1 VFKIVVLDQKKNNSP
16 IQANDLKIIWR
27 IISKNWYIPLLVMPI
42 FYFVGTFH
50 VYKIENVYQASV
62 QLLKTNDTYLKENLI
77 TDNSGPLAAANS
89 FIDNSNEIRIV
100 TSFDLMKEAVLKLK
114 DHLQVSYFLVG
125 RVRTTEQFSG
135 TPFTVKVKNI
145 NNALIETP
153 INFQVLD
160 YDHFELKYMI
170 DGVEILKVGKFNE
183 DFVDIDFNILVSR
196 ASSFAKGSAEEV
208 GKLEYQVIV
217 HDLDNLVYNFQSKLS
232 VVNPD
237 YTNVLVLTFDDILP
251 ERAIMLLDTLTKT
264 YIEKSIDTRFEINER
279 TVSFIDKQLS
289 QVSESLNIVED
300 TMQHYKQTH
309 HILDLDWQRQDF
321 FTKLSTYDQQQ
332 SKLKLKIGAINDLE
346 KYIIEDKDP
355 EFLPPNVFLVDDDK
369 FMISSTQ
376 ELYALQLQV
385 NNQLSFSKEIN
396 PNIIELKEKIKKLK
410 QSILVYLNNTRN
422 ATYKMIDN
430 LKVEERSYAQQIS
443 SIPLKQRDILN
454 IQRKLAVN
462 EGLYTFLLEKRAN
475 ITIARASIVPEIK
488 VIDSPRNMG
497 VVSQEKGN
505 TLYTYLIIGIVISLA
520 IVIIKVMFFTTI
532 QTLEELK
539 EKTTLSIIGE
549 LPFQKDISNFGFVV
563 EDLPKSFI
571 AEAFRAIRTNLQYII
586 LNSSKKTI
594 LVTSHSPGEGKT
606 FTTIN
611 IGAILAKS
619 GKKVV
624 MLELDLHKP
633 RIQKALEMTADI
645 GISTFM
651 SGANSLDEIVKPTV
665 VKNLYTI
672 LSGPIHPNPSD
683 LVLSEK
689 LKDLIDYCKA
699 NFDYVLI
706 DTPPLGMLADA
717 SYLMQYADIKL
728 LVLNTK
734 FANKYVLALFQKL
747 VKENSIQDV
756 YLLLNGIKRKRSRY
770 YYSRYGYGYG
780 SGYGGSYGYGYGDN
794 N

>member
-1 VFKIVVLDQKKNNSP
+1 MEQKKNNSP

-27 IISKNWYIPLLVMPI
+27 IISKNWYIPLIIMPI
-42 FYFVGTFH
+42 FYSLGSFH

-89 FIDNSNEIRIV
+89 FIDNSNEIRVV
-100 TSFDLMKEAVLKLK
+100 TSFDLMKETVLKLK
-114 DHLQVSYFLVG
+114 NQLQVSYYLVG

-135 TPFTVKVKNI
+135 TPFAIKIKNI
-145 NNALIETP
+145 NSALLESP
-153 INFQVLD
+153 ISFKVLD
-160 YDHFELKYMI
+160 YDHFELKYLRA
-170 DGVEILKVGKFNE
+170 GVEILKVGKFNE
-183 DFVDIDFNILVSR
+183 DFIDIDFNIYVDR
-196 ASSFAKGSAEEV
+196 ASSFNRNSADQI
-208 GKLEYQVIV
+208 GKLDYEVVI
-217 HDLDNLVYNFQSKLS
+217 HDLDNLVYNYQGKLK

-251 ERAIMLLDTLTKT
+251 ERAILLLDTLTKT
-264 YIEKSIDTRFEINER
+264 YIDKSVNTRFEINER
-279 TVSFIDKQLS
+279 TVSYIDKQLLS
-289 QVSESLNIVED
+289 VSESLNIVED
-300 TMQHYKQTH
+300 TMQQYKQEH
-309 HILDLDWQRQDF
+309 DILDLDWQRQDF
-321 FTKLSTYDQQQ
+321 FKKLSDYDQEK
-332 SKLKLKIGAINDLE
+332 SKLNLKIGAINDLE

-355 EFLPPNVFLVDDDK
+355 EFLPPNVFLVDDDE
-369 FMISSTQ
+369 FMISSTR
-376 ELYALQLQV
+376 ELYALQLQL

-396 PNIIELKEKIKKLK
+396 PNVIELKEKIKKLK
-410 QSILVYLNNTRN
+410 QNILVYLNNTRN
-422 ATYKMIDN
+422 ASYKIIEN
-430 LKVEERSYAQQIS
+430 LKTEVASYSAQIKT
-443 SIPLKQRDILN
+443 IPVKQRDILN
-454 IQRKLAVN
+454 IQRKVAVN

-475 ITIARASIVPEIK
+475 IKIARASIVPEIK
-488 VIDSPRNMG
+488 VIDSPRNVG
-497 VVSQEKGN
+497 VVSPEKEN
-505 TLYTYLIIGIVISLA
+505 TMYTYLIIGIVISLA
-520 IVIIKVMFFTTI
+520 VVIIKVMFFTTI

-549 LPFQKDISNFGFVV
+549 LPFQKDISSFGFVV
-563 EDLPKSFI
+563 EDMPKSFI

-586 LNSSKKTI
+586 LNSNKKTI

-633 RIQKALEMTADI
+633 RIQKALDMTADI

-651 SGANSLDEIVKPTV
+651 AGSNTLDEIVKPTI

-683 LVLSEK
+683 LVLSEQ
-689 LKDLIDYCKA
+689 LKELMDYCKT
-699 NFDYVLI
+699 NYDYVLI

-734 FANKYVLALFQKL
+734 FANKYVISLFQKL
-747 VKENSIQDV
+747 VKANNIENV

-780 SGYGGSYGYGYGDN
+780 SSYGSSYGYGYGESN
-794 N
+794 Q